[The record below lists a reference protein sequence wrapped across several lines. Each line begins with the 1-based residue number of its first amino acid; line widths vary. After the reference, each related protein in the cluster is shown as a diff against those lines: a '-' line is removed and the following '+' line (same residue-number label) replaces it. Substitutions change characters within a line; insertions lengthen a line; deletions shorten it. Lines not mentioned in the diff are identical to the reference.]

1 MDFNLDMKTV
11 FMSLIFGHIFTV
23 ILITAYRRSSVKDR
37 SVNIFILAKWLQA
50 IAWAMLIFRSAMPE
64 IMSIVLAN
72 TLLFIGAAMETA
84 ALLILQQVFTR
95 RARRWHFLYMI
106 ICVVGFAVIYMV
118 GVSESTRIVYAS
130 IGTTVFLI
138 YPVYRM
144 TREPQASPLKR
155 LVGYLYGV
163 VAISLVSRAVAA
175 LQLGAHAG
183 LFTVGLYQT
192 FSFIALY
199 LIMILGNIGF
209 VLLSKEQ
216 ADADLLRMASYDE
229 MTGVFNRRTFIV
241 QSRNHIHKLARQGKQ
256 VSFILFDVDAYKT
269 INDTYGHF
277 TGDRVLMDMANRVK
291 ECLSRFPAENYLFG
305 RYGGD
310 EFAVLLS
317 DTDER
322 EAAEWAEALRRTI
335 ADNLSD
341 ILPVAYTISLGVVT
355 VRAAADIQLDT
366 LYVLS
371 DQALYKAKRAG
382 RNRVAVHVAQTDTIE
397 TVQQS
402 NQ

>member
-1 MDFNLDMKTV
+1 MKTV
-11 FMSLIFGHIFTV
+11 FMSLVFGHIFTV
-23 ILITAYRRSSVKDR
+23 ILITAYRRSSGKDR
-37 SVNIFILAKWLQA
+37 SVNTFILAKWLQA
-50 IAWAMLIFRSAMPE
+50 IAWAMLMFRGVLPE

-72 TLLFIGAAMETA
+72 TLLFVGAALETA
-84 ALLILQQVFTR
+84 ALLILQQAFTR
-95 RARRWHFLYMI
+95 RIRRWHFLYTI
-106 ICVVGFAVIYMV
+106 VCVTGFAAIYLF

-130 IGTTVFLI
+130 IGTTLFLI

-144 TREPQASPLKR
+144 TREPGASPLKR

-163 VAISLVSRAVAA
+163 VAVSLLSRAAAA
-175 LQLGAHAG
+175 LQLGSQAG

-229 MTGVFNRRTFIV
+229 MTGVLNRRTFIV
-241 QSRNHIHKLARQGKQ
+241 QSRNHIHRLAKQGRL

-277 TGDRVLMDMANRVK
+277 TGDRVLTDMANRIRQ
-291 ECLSRFPAENYLFG
+291 CLSGLAADKYLFG

-310 EFAVLLS
+310 EFAVLLP
-317 DTDER
+317 DTDEQQ
-322 EAAEWAEALRRTI
+322 ATEWAEALRRTI
-335 ADNLSD
+335 ADTLPD
-341 ILPVAYTISLGVVT
+341 ILPVAYTISLGVAT
-355 VRAAADIQLDT
+355 VQATADIQLNT

-371 DQALYKAKRAG
+371 DQALYEAKRAG
-382 RNRVAVHVAQTDTIE
+382 RNRVAVHMP
-397 TVQQS
+397 QS
-402 NQ
+402 HASENSQEIH

>member
-50 IAWAMLIFRSAMPE
+50 IAWAMLIFRSALPE

-229 MTGVFNRRTFIV
+229 MTGVFNRRTFII
-241 QSRNHIHKLARQGKQ
+241 QSRNHIHKLARQGKL

-291 ECLSRFPAENYLFG
+291 ECLSRFPAENHLFG

-382 RNRVAVHVAQTDTIE
+382 RNRVAVHVPQTDTIE